1 MQTTELIIRV
11 LVRNNL
17 RNPQTEIMI
26 SLKTNEEDV
35 DAETIIDGAGKVV
48 EKVVEKEE
56 KAEVV
61 IKIDQR

>member
-1 MQTTELIIRV
+1 
-11 LVRNNL
+11 
-17 RNPQTEIMI
+17 MI

-35 DAETIIDGAGKVV
+35 DAETIIEGAGKVV

>member
-1 MQTTELIIRV
+1 MQTTEFIIRV
-11 LVRNNL
+11 LVRSNL
-17 RNPQTEIMI
+17 RNLQTEIMI
-26 SLKTNEEDV
+26 SLKTHEDV

-48 EKVVEKEE
+48 EKEE